1 MRNLVLAV
9 ALAFSFFAAD
19 GARAQTTRVSVTG
32 ELVDTFCSVS
42 AIMFAY
48 GSAHHQC
55 AVWCAIGGVPVSI
68 KDDKGDF
75 YMVLRVE
82 DDETSVAPPRLVTI
96 MSHRVTVEGDLLTR
110 DGVNYLLVNKVADD
124 KGIVTVNHDEHGIVP
139 FGE

>member
-1 MRNLVLAV
+1 MRPLVLALS
-9 ALAFSFFAAD
+9 LAVSVLAPG
-19 GARAQTTRVSVTG
+19 GAHAETKRVSVTG

-55 AVWCAIGGVPVSI
+55 AVWCAIGGIPVSI

-82 DDETSVAPPRLVTI
+82 DDETSVVPPRLVTI
-96 MSHRVTVEGDLLTR
+96 MSHRVSVEGDLLTR

-124 KGIVTVNHDEHGIVP
+124 KGIVTINHDEYGILP